1 MLVLSRKPGEQVV
14 LGNDITLTVVEV
26 RGERVRLAFDAPDQ
40 VRILR
45 AELLGCPDERSYP
58 SRHLSLLLLDDT
70 FAVCRLDSAS
80 SIPPWAI
87 ADELF
92 SITRTADELSIICR
106 QDAVP
111 EGILCERG
119 WRCWRVAGT
128 IPFSVVGILA
138 SLTAPLAEAGIS
150 VFAISTF
157 DTDYLLVKEKD
168 RAAAVEALR
177 GRGHSVR

>member
-1 MLVLSRKPGEQVV
+1 MS
-14 LGNDITLTVVEV
+14 
-26 RGERVRLAFDAPDQ
+26 
-40 VRILR
+40 
-45 AELLGCPDERSYP
+45 
-58 SRHLSLLLLDDT
+58 SRHLNLIVVDGT
-70 FAVCRLDSAS
+70 FAICKLEAAAP
-80 SIPPWAI
+80 IPPWAT

-92 SITRTADELSIICR
+92 SITRTGDELTIVCR

-128 IPFSVVGILA
+128 IPFSLVGVLA

-157 DTDYLLVKEKD
+157 DTDYLLVKAED
-168 RAAAVEALR
+168 LGRAVDILR
-177 GRGHSVR
+177 RQSHTIQRGMP